1 MAEEIGDQLQDN
13 GVVTIADLA
22 KTYDLPG
29 EFLNE
34 VTYFERLYFCAALC
48 GMLFC

>member
-1 MAEEIGDQLQDN
+1 MADEVGDQLQDN

-29 EFLNE
+29 DFLTQVVFVE
-34 VTYFERLYFCAALC
+34 LLQ
-48 GMLFC
+48 L

>member
-1 MAEEIGDQLQDN
+1 VADEIGDQLQDN

-29 EFLNE
+29 DFISQVL
-34 VTYFERLYFCAALC
+34 VQLLQCSY
-48 GMLFC
+48 